1 MESQLAMRFG
11 RSVWRSRRHA
21 GFSQEE
27 LAHLS
32 ELHRADVGE
41 LERGLRLPRL
51 DTILKLAAGLEVST
65 CVLLAGMHWQAGHY
79 VAGQYFIEDGSERLA
94 RAKRGL
100 Q

>member
-1 MESQLAMRFG
+1 MESQLAERFG
-11 RSVWRSRRHA
+11 RNVWRSRRHA

-27 LAHLS
+27 LGHLS
-32 ELHRADVGE
+32 ELHRADIGE
-41 LERGLRLPRL
+41 LERGRRVPRL
-51 DTILKLAAGLEVST
+51 DTILKLAGGFEVST
-65 CVLLAGMHWQAGHY
+65 CALLEGMHWQAGHY

>member
-1 MESQLAMRFG
+1 MESQLATRFG
-11 RSVWRSRRHA
+11 RNVWRSHRHA

-41 LERGLRLPRL
+41 LERGQRLPRL

-65 CVLLAGMHWQAGHY
+65 CMLLEGMHWQAGHY
-79 VAGQYFIEDGSERLA
+79 VEGQYFIEDGSERLT
-94 RAKRGL
+94 RVRRGSP
-100 Q
+100 